1 MCLKKQAHP
10 FLIKCPKQIEYRGY
24 DSAGL
29 TILEKKIIVYKT
41 KGKANDLENYIA
53 NKNTEVFISII
64 IHTRWTTHGEP
75 NEIYTHQ
82 HLSRANKLTLIH
94 NGIFENS

>member
-1 MCLKKQAHP
+1 MVA
-10 FLIKCPKQIEYRGY
+10 KCPKQIEYRGY

-41 KGKANDLENYIA
+41 KGKTNDLENYIA

-75 NEIYTHQ
+75 NEIYTHP

-94 NGIFENS
+94 NGIFENF